1 MNIEKMLIVTKKIIS
16 IIINSNNNTNDDD
29 DGVIESDVVNKKNKE
44 DSKIDCMFNIRY
56 RVPCSP
62 SSADSLIIQNYL
74 SRQQLKPLAANTFW
88 F

>member
-16 IIINSNNNTNDDD
+16 IIINSNYNNNDDD
-29 DGVIESDVVNKKNKE
+29 DMIEYNVDNNNNKK
-44 DSKIDCMFNIRY
+44 DSKMDCMLNIRY
-56 RVPCSP
+56 RVPCST